1 MERSRDGPSWSSKP
15 PCPAGRN
22 VRDLALTAEEFRR
35 MLDASPDDL
44 EPALTCAD
52 HTGMRMEEVLGLTW
66 DRVDLKC
73 GFIRLKEVDA
83 NAGERRSVPI
93 G

>member
-1 MERSRDGPSWSSKP
+1 
-15 PCPAGRN
+15 
-22 VRDLALTAEEFRR
+22 

-44 EPALTCAD
+44 EPALTCSD

-66 DRVDLKC
+66 DRVDLKG